1 MRLFR
6 PSWSTILPPLLLILL
21 AFVPSGFIR
30 QFFYGLL
37 AIPLMPAIK
46 RLGLLYRDIGFLAPV
61 GAIFT
66 AVVWAVF
73 LYLVLCGLRY
83 VRSSR
88 V

>member
-1 MRLFR
+1 M
-6 PSWSTILPPLLLILL
+6 LPPLLLVLL
-21 AFVPSGFIR
+21 AFVPSGLIR

-37 AIPLMPAIK
+37 AIPLMPAIT
-46 RLGLLYRDIGFLAPV
+46 RLGFRYRDVGFLAPA

-66 AVVWAVF
+66 AVVWALF
-73 LYLVLCGLRY
+73 LYVVLCGLRY